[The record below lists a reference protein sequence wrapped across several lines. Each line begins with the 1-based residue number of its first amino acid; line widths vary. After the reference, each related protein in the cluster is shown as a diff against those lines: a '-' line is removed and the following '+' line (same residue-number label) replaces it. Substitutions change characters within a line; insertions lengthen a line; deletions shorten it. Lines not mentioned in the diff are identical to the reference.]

1 ELAWEMQGE
10 AEKVDSPKEVPREQ
24 VLRLLARGRERAE
37 TLQREEPAE
46 LLRRLRLDCGVLYS
60 AEDVYYQFIHLT
72 FQEYLASEYAAAY
85 NLGARLAERAAEP
98 RWREPILLAMAQPG
112 LSRAFFQQLLRQ
124 DLQIHRSILE
134 ACFREETPP
143 AEPFV
148 EFLLGEPGPPAA
160 DLVHLLSLFR
170 TNAPAL
176 VREAAE
182 KLLAH
187 PDKGVAQLAAEV
199 SGKPLPPRDDGVFVG
214 LVDDPRG
221 FVGTG
226 TARKQVKLGVGSRWR
241 SKELGMEF
249 VWVPP
254 GTFWMGA
261 TVQAGKEGFDVEARQ
276 NEGPPHPVQ
285 INRGFWMGRFPVTN
299 AQVRPFVQE
308 SGSKSFGSLRRS
320 GFDGADQPAVE
331 LSWHDA
337 QDFCLWASRQT
348 GMPVTLPTEAEW
360 EYAARGSDGRKYPWG
375 NEKPNLKRAW
385 YGSYGW
391 DEKAVRFKRELG
403 EHQNVTAT
411 AAVGGRPDGAGPF
424 GAEEQAG
431 NVWEW
436 CFDTYMGRYDL
447 PDDKAAGG
455 VVRDPGLETLLVGP
469 SSHGDKSDKEGQIDD
484 KRPFRVLR
492 GGAWFDDSRWLRA
505 AVRYG

>member
-1 ELAWEMQGE
+1 MPGEPIQFSIDDGIKLLMELAWEMQGE

-24 VLRLLARGRERAE
+24 VLRLLGRGRERVE
-37 TLQREEPAE
+37 TLQREEPEE

-148 EFLLGEPGPPAA
+148 EFLLGEPGPPAT
-160 DLVHLLSLFR
+160 DLVLLLSLFR
-170 TNAPAL
+170 TNAPTL

-199 SGKPLPPRDDGVFVG
+199 SGKPLPPRHDGVFVG

-276 NEGPPHPVQ
+276 N
-285 INRGFWMGRFPVTN
+285 
-299 AQVRPFVQE
+299 
-308 SGSKSFGSLRRS
+308 
-320 GFDGADQPAVE
+320 
-331 LSWHDA
+331 
-337 QDFCLWASRQT
+337 
-348 GMPVTLPTEAEW
+348 
-360 EYAARGSDGRKYPWG
+360 
-375 NEKPNLKRAW
+375 
-385 YGSYGW
+385 
-391 DEKAVRFKRELG
+391 
-403 EHQNVTAT
+403 
-411 AAVGGRPDGAGPF
+411 
-424 GAEEQAG
+424 
-431 NVWEW
+431 
-436 CFDTYMGRYDL
+436 
-447 PDDKAAGG
+447 
-455 VVRDPGLETLLVGP
+455 
-469 SSHGDKSDKEGQIDD
+469 
-484 KRPFRVLR
+484 
-492 GGAWFDDSRWLRA
+492 
-505 AVRYG
+505 